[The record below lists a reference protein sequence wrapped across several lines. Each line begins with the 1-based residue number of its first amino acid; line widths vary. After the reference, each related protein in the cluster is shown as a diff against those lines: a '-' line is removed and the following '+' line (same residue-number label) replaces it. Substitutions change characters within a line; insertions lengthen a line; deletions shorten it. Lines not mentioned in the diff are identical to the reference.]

1 MHSKE
6 ERGLAAEC
14 KGNKNSLQKKSQDG
28 RRLIRVRIFF
38 SANILSPKCELQS
51 VSSLLLQYSSR
62 SLSKAMPRSERGREK
77 TATFSSLQNGW
88 GPGESSSEQR
98 GRVVLPV
105 LLRGGLGNSVSI
117 SPPFPLSSLMPFV
130 PFRPDEWRTAVLSV
144 HKKLCLA
151 QQAGEGYDCIRV
163 RLIWFIVCLILMF
176 HTVFCVN

>member
-1 MHSKE
+1 ME
-6 ERGLAAEC
+6 EGWFASEFF
-14 KGNKNSLQKKSQDG
+14 SLQTYLPCASCKV
-28 RRLIRVRIFF
+28 L
-38 SANILSPKCELQS
+38 
-51 VSSLLLQYSSR
+51 SSLLLQHSSR

-105 LLRGGLGNSVSI
+105 LLRGGLGDSASI

-163 RLIWFIVCLILMF
+163 RLIWLIVCLLYPDASLFSVLMSPQCF
-176 HTVFCVN
+176 TEQMTYVWTLYIF